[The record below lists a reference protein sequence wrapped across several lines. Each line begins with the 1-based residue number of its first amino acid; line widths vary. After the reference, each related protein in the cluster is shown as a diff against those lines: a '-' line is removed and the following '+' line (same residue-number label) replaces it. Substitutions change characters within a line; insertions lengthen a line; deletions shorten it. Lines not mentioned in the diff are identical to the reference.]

1 MAGIAFAGRRLP
13 GGLALLV
20 VMGLVFLAGCSGPSE
35 VLVPVTG
42 TITVKKQPLANGT
55 VVFHP
60 DPEKGNKEKREPRA
74 TITSDRPGVCQLTT
88 DNREGAPAGW
98 YKVTVHALEPAAS
111 SLRPPQWLAHP
122 RYADVKTSG
131 LSVEVRKDAP
141 GTAYD
146 FDLEPPG

>member
-1 MAGIAFAGRRLP
+1 MS
-13 GGLALLV
+13 
-20 VMGLVFLAGCSGPSE
+20 LVFLAGCSGPRE

-74 TITSDRPGVCQLTT
+74 MISSDRPGVYQLTT
-88 DNREGAPAGW
+88 DNRPGAPAGW
-98 YKVTVHALEPAAS
+98 YKVTINALEPGAS

-122 RYADVKTSG
+122 KYADVKTSG
-131 LSVEVRKDAP
+131 LSVEVKQDAP
-141 GTAYD
+141 GKTWD
-146 FDLEPPG
+146 LDLEPPG